1 MSQSQTQSSHIS
13 NVRPPLKYSPAKGYV
28 DEVFGPDGDQ
38 RKHWTY
44 LLDSLK
50 NLGADGLANRQ
61 NKALRILRD
70 DGATYNIYGDD
81 ASLSQTWEL
90 DLVPALISS
99 EQWGVIE
106 SGLLERAE
114 LFNAILKDIYG
125 PRELIRNGVIP
136 PEALFSHSGFLRPC
150 QGIVTPGE
158 QELILHA
165 VDMVRD
171 ADGEMCALTDR
182 TQAPSGMGYALEN
195 RTVMSRVLP
204 SLFRESQVHR
214 LATFF
219 QRLRHKLASMSEA
232 HDQPRIVLLSPGAH
246 NETYFEHAY
255 LANYLGFPLVQ
266 SGDLVVRNGFVWMKS
281 LDGLSRVDVI
291 LRRVDDWFCDPVE
304 LRGDSQLGVP
314 GLLEVVRANRVVIAN
329 PLGSGVLENPVFLKY
344 LPEISKQLLGREPR
358 MKSIPTYWCGDKK
371 DMAYVEAHFEQMV
384 VKPISRSSGRSSVWT
399 QQLTKVER
407 QQWLN
412 KIKAQPAMYVAQP
425 CLIAGHVPTF
435 TPQGL
440 QPRPAIVRS
449 YAVAFEN
456 SYYLMPGG
464 LTRVGTEEGAF
475 LISGQ
480 AGSQSKDTWVI
491 ASEPEPTAAE
501 QASID
506 AAIIAGDEHLMSLP
520 SRVVENLFWMGRY
533 AERAEASLRILR
545 TVFVLL
551 NGEEVISNTCRKYLL
566 QAVSAITAT
575 LPGFQA
581 EELQEDPDQELL
593 LLAQDPNRA
602 GSVHY
607 NLNAMLRCA
616 DESKEL
622 LSSDTLRVIN
632 DIRDGLDGLKDALS
646 GGMASAP
653 EEALDP
659 FVTAL
664 MALAGL
670 ARESMV
676 HGVGWQFMEIGR
688 RIERGVQTICIMDQ
702 LLTPVLKESDQNTLM
717 QALLTSVEGLISYR
731 RRYRARMGVKQVLEL
746 VMMDTS
752 NPRSLLFQFN
762 ELKNHLTSLPKQKL
776 KAYELSPDERV
787 LLEGETA
794 IRLVSLDELCEE
806 QLIETASDDS
816 SKLGSLR
823 RKNLASRLQ
832 QFNLLLGDLSIVISE
847 KHFEHRIGPQQLVSR
862 LSEEF

>member
-1 MSQSQTQSSHIS
+1 M
-13 NVRPPLKYSPAKGYV
+13 
-28 DEVFGPDGDQ
+28 DEVFGPDGEPRQ
-38 RKHWTY
+38 HWTY
-44 LLDSLK
+44 LLDSLTA
-50 NLGADGLANRQ
+50 LGSEGLENRH

-70 DGATYNIYGDD
+70 DGATYNIYGDS
-81 ASLSQTWEL
+81 ASLSRTWEL

-99 EQWGVIE
+99 SQWSVIE

-136 PEALFSHSGFLRPC
+136 PEALFAHSGFLRPC
-150 QGIVTPGE
+150 QGIVTPGD

-171 ADGEMCALTDR
+171 ADGEMCVLTDR

-219 QRLRHKLASMSEA
+219 QRLRHKLASMCEA

-291 LRRVDDWFCDPVE
+291 LRRVDDGFCDPVE

-371 DMAYVEAHFEQMV
+371 DLAYVESHFDQLV
-384 VKPISRSSGRSSVWT
+384 IKQISRGSGRSSVWT
-399 QQLTKVER
+399 QQLTQKER
-407 QQWLN
+407 AEWLQ

-435 TPQGL
+435 SEGAL

-456 SYYLMPGG
+456 SYYLMPGA

-475 LISGQ
+475 LITGQ
-480 AGSQSKDTWVI
+480 VGSQSKDTWVI
-491 ASEPEPTAAE
+491 ASEPESAATEQTAV
-501 QASID
+501 D
-506 AAIIAGDEHLMSLP
+506 AAAGSSDEHLMSLP

-551 NGEEVISNTCRKYLL
+551 NGEEVVSDTCKKHLL
-566 QAVSAITAT
+566 QTVSAITAT
-575 LPGFQA
+575 LPGFHSEKLRA
-581 EELQEDPDQELL
+581 NPDEELL
-593 LLAQDPNRA
+593 LLAKDPNRA
-602 GSVHY
+602 GSVY
-607 NLNAMLRCA
+607 YSLNAMLRCA

-632 DIRDGLDGLKDALS
+632 DIRDGLDGLDDALS

-752 NPRSLLFQFN
+752 NPRSLLFQFS
-762 ELKNHLTSLPKQKL
+762 ELKNHLTSLPKSKT

-787 LLEGETA
+787 ILEGETA
-794 IRLVSLDELCEE
+794 IRLVSLEQLCEE
-806 QLIETASDDS
+806 GAEQEEYEDRKRDNL
-816 SKLGSLR
+816 SL
-823 RKNLASRLQ
+823 RLQ
-832 QFNLLLGDLSIVISE
+832 QFNHLLGDLSIAISE

-862 LSEEF
+862 LSEEL